1 MNNANAWW
9 LLPCCDVVLRRWL
22 DEWVVTD
29 TTSGNTYLLNLDA
42 GIVLRLLQE
51 GAATV
56 AELATALQ
64 DNGRVGETLHQCLD
78 ALAELD
84 LIEPCPL

>member
-1 MNNANAWW
+1 MNNANAWR

-42 GIVLRLLQE
+42 GIVLHLLQA
-51 GAATV
+51 GPATP

-64 DNGRVGETLHQCLD
+64 DNGRGSEALHQYLN
-78 ALAELD
+78 ALTELD